1 MTTND
6 PATVTGEEEPAAT
19 KLRILL
25 YSDHAETR
33 AAVRG
38 ALGTRVAADL
48 PEVEW
53 LEVATLPA
61 ALTALEAGG
70 LDLLLV
76 DGETGKAGGMALAR
90 QARDELYDCPPI
102 LLLIARPQDAWLASW
117 SEADVV
123 VTQPIDPLGLAET
136 VAGMLRVPA

>member
-6 PATVTGEEEPAAT
+6 PATTGEEEPAAT
-19 KLRILL
+19 SLRILL

-38 ALGTRVAADL
+38 ALGTRVATDL

-53 LEVATLPA
+53 LEVATFPA

-70 LDLLLV
+70 VDLLLV
-76 DGETGKAGGMALAR
+76 DGETGKVGGMALAR
-90 QARDELYDCPPI
+90 QVRDELYDCPPI

-123 VTQPIDPLGLAET
+123 VTQPIDPFSLAET
-136 VAGMLRVPA
+136 VAGMLRVSA